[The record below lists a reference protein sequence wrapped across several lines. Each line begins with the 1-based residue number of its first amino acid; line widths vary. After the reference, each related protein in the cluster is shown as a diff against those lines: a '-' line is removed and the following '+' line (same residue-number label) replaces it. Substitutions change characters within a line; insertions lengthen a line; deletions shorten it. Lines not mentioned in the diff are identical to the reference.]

1 MCPKIP
7 FYIYP
12 QSGRLH
18 FGKKSQICFTLM
30 RSKELSLIF
39 MSNNWQVVEEEDE
52 EEEIEEVVDI
62 MSKDAMYNA
71 YFICHNVQVS
81 LNLG

>member
-1 MCPKIP
+1 
-7 FYIYP
+7 
-12 QSGRLH
+12 
-18 FGKKSQICFTLM
+18 
-30 RSKELSLIF
+30 
-39 MSNNWQVVEEEDE
+39 VVEEEDE
-52 EEEIEEVVDI
+52 EEEIEEIVDI

>member
-7 FYIYP
+7 FYTYVSP
-12 QSGRLH
+12 VWAAPFCQ
-18 FGKKSQICFTLM
+18 KFTQM
-30 RSKELSLIF
+30 RRKELSLIF

>member
-1 MCPKIP
+1 M
-7 FYIYP
+7 
-12 QSGRLH
+12 
-18 FGKKSQICFTLM
+18 
-30 RSKELSLIF
+30 
-39 MSNNWQVVEEEDE
+39 VEEEDE

-81 LNLG
+81 LNLPLQAGTLPTLLPIFLN